1 MKLFV
6 RIFPGLFLFVN
17 GIIYCVLAYLFI
29 ADAQTWFARL
39 GIKLQDATGYTELNT
54 MYIGLMSALGIF
66 SLLSAVSNR
75 LRFAGVVLALIS
87 YAALAA
93 VRSWGIFVAVRSND
107 FMLQLLW
114 AELASVLLAALALYC
129 LQRSKRQA
137 ANPYRL

>member
-1 MKLFV
+1 VKLFV

-29 ADAQTWFARL
+29 ADSQTWFASL
-39 GIKLQDATGYTELNT
+39 GIELQDATGYTELNT

-66 SLLSAVSNR
+66 SLLSAISSR

-93 VRSWGIFVAVRSND
+93 VRSWGIFVAVRSNS

-114 AELASVLLAALALYC
+114 AELASLLLAALALYC
-129 LQRSKRQA
+129 LQRSKRQV